1 MPEMRPRKD
10 ISWRKKGNSPF
21 VAWISGN
28 SYVEIDFKWACAT
41 FKVRTCQTTIF

>member
-21 VAWISGN
+21 AWISGN